1 MSLVSAAQA
10 AESER
15 NSIVSITPERKSQVI
30 QEYRRDEKD
39 TGSPEVQVAVLT
51 NRINELTQHLKR
63 QVKDHA
69 GRRGLLQMVSKRRSL
84 LEYLRR
90 IKPASYV
97 ELIGS
102 WGCVSSRS

>member
-1 MSLVSAAQA
+1 M
-10 AESER
+10 
-15 NSIVSITPERKSQVI
+15 SITPERKSQVI

-51 NRINELTQHLKR
+51 SRINELTQHLKR
-63 QVKDHA
+63 QIKDHA

-97 ELIGS
+97 ELIGRL
-102 WGCVSSRS
+102 GLRK

>member
-1 MSLVSAAQA
+1 M
-10 AESER
+10 
-15 NSIVSITPERKSQVI
+15 SITNERKSQVI
-30 QEYRRDEKD
+30 QEFRRDEKD
-39 TGSPEVQVAVLT
+39 TGSPEVQIAVLT

-90 IKPASYV
+90 VKPASYV
-97 ELIGS
+97 VLIGRL
-102 WGCVSSRS
+102 GLRK

>member
-1 MSLVSAAQA
+1 M
-10 AESER
+10 
-15 NSIVSITPERKSQVI
+15 SITPERKAQLI
-30 QEYRRDEKD
+30 KDFRRGDND

-51 NRINELTQHLKR
+51 HRINELTSHLKR

-90 IKPASYV
+90 VNPGSYV
-97 ELIGS
+97 ELIGRL
-102 WGCVSSRS
+102 GLRK

>member
-1 MSLVSAAQA
+1 MSPVSAAQA

-15 NSIVSITPERKSQVI
+15 NLNVSITPERKSQVI
-30 QEYRRDEKD
+30 QEFRRDEKD

-84 LEYLRR
+84 LEYLLRV
-90 IKPASYV
+90 KPASYV
-97 ELIGS
+97 ELIGKL
-102 WGCVSSRS
+102 GLRK